1 MSTLAKAATGSLI
14 ISSGIG
20 VTAHQLSGKTAEP
33 QEDTS
38 VNEDLNNTNI
48 SETSTKIETPVLEEE
63 REEKLEEASPSPD
76 AVESKSTETKRDN
89 SFFINNT
96 FGWRTS
102 VRTPKGKDPV
112 VFKGLGGKKPDWIDT
127 LVKPKGICATNDSK
141 CEWSD
146 FLRAKVPVGQKER
159 LEQSARDHAY
169 KKCREIG
176 GGLSDSG
183 TGYPKDWKTCTYYE
197 GYNRET
203 AEFYELNLDNPDLY
217 EQVQK

>member
-14 ISSGIG
+14 IGSGIG

-33 QEDTS
+33 QENTS
-38 VNEDLNNTNI
+38 LNEGLNNTNI
-48 SETSTKIETPVLEEE
+48 SETSTEIKTPVLE
-63 REEKLEEASPSPD
+63 EEKLEEASPAPA

-102 VRTPKGKDPV
+102 VRTPKDKDPV
-112 VFKGLGGKKPDWIDT
+112 VFKGLYGKNRIDWLDT
-127 LVKPKGICATNDSK
+127 TSNPRGICKGDNGSK
-141 CEWSD
+141 CEWSG
-146 FLRAKVPVGQKER
+146 FLRAKVPVGQKAR

-183 TGYPKDWKTCTYYE
+183 EGYPKDWKTCTYYE

-203 AEFYELNLDNPDLY
+203 AGFYELNLDNPDLY